1 MEGSLTHLAEI
12 IGYPGIAAMVF
23 AETGVFFGFLF
34 PGTSLLFTAGLLSSQ
49 GVFNPWI
56 LIPLVT
62 IAAILGDSA
71 GYWFGSKVGVR
82 LFLRPDARFFK
93 HAYVEQ
99 AKDFYDKHGAMA
111 IFLARF
117 LPIVRTFAPMV
128 AGVVKMRYES
138 FLFYNIL
145 GALGWASG
153 VTFIGYYLGAKFPFV
168 GHYFTPIVLVIII
181 VSSAP
186 IIYHA
191 LKKNK

>member
-71 GYWFGSKVGVR
+71 GYWFGSKVG
-82 LFLRPDARFFK
+82 
-93 HAYVEQ
+93 
-99 AKDFYDKHGAMA
+99 
-111 IFLARF
+111 
-117 LPIVRTFAPMV
+117 APAPGRRIR
-128 AGVVKMRYES
+128 AGC
-138 FLFYNIL
+138 
-145 GALGWASG
+145 A
-153 VTFIGYYLGAKFPFV
+153 T
-168 GHYFTPIVLVIII
+168 
-181 VSSAP
+181 
-186 IIYHA
+186 
-191 LKKNK
+191 